1 MFSVAGSNIQT
12 DDTHKVNLY
21 FNFVSSDFDFDGPPP
36 PDHTTGNHGKKT
48 TQSGKDHEGN
58 SFSII
63 ETTKD
68 YDDQAFT
75 DTDQEEKGKM
85 GKKKD
90 KSAGKT
96 MGLMM
101 ILVVILI
108 ALLAIGIVYLV
119 RLAIKRLVMDAK
131 DRQTMRCQPPG
142 FSAVTQVRNFDDE
155 LLALSGLSKKEVKV
169 QKANKTCFDDELAS
183 LGLSMT
189 SNAPGYTSPVSG
201 QKKNLI
207 HDVDYFSLIFSQKPF
222 DGHGNKY
229 GDTVCFIC

>member
-21 FNFVSSDFDFDGPPP
+21 FNFVSSDFDFAGPPP
-36 PDHTTGNHGKKT
+36 PANTTGNHGEKK

-63 ETTKD
+63 EVTKD
-68 YDDQAFT
+68 YDDQAST
-75 DTDQEEKGKM
+75 NTDQEEKGKM
-85 GKKKD
+85 GKKKS
-90 KSAGKT
+90 KSTGKT

-108 ALLAIGIVYLV
+108 ALLAIGIVYLI
-119 RLAIKRLVMDAK
+119 RLAVKRLVMDAK
-131 DRQTMRCQPPG
+131 DRQTMRCQSPG

-155 LLALSGLSKKEVKV
+155 LLALSGLSTKEVKV

-189 SNAPGYTSPVSG
+189 SNVPGYTSPVLG

-207 HDVDYFSLIFSQKPF
+207 HDVDYFSLIFSHKPF